1 MKKVAL
7 TPEHTAELQGM
18 REFIEQGLASD
29 APEHRTAA
37 ERLMLLQLLFDQEKF
52 TRDQVGE
59 ISAMGVLLGDALV
72 SVLNLEWC
80 LVEDEVGVDF
90 AVALRGKNVFSFP
103 MSVIHKR
110 YLTEDDVNVFY
121 TFVGIAEVMTKR
133 GLEGDNSQISFGSG
147 VEEVG

>member
-7 TPEHTAELQGM
+7 TSEHTAELQRM

-29 APEHRTAA
+29 APVHQTAA
-37 ERLMLLQLLFDQEKF
+37 ERIALLQMLFDQQKF
-52 TRDQVGE
+52 SRDQIAE

-80 LVEDEVGVDF
+80 LVEDELGADF
-90 AVALRGKNVFSFP
+90 AVATKGKSVFSFP

-110 YLTEDDVNVFY
+110 YLGESNVNVFY
-121 TFVGIAEVMTKR
+121 TFVGISEVMTR
-133 GLEGDNSQISFGSG
+133 QGLEEATAS
-147 VEEVG
+147 